1 MKELGVRLTRK
12 SNFCATPSVCMNERY
27 RPSLYRGLIK
37 FSTFLIRKR
46 AMQADWLTGI
56 ILDMRGQMDVRTGTT
71 KT

>member
-1 MKELGVRLTRK
+1 
-12 SNFCATPSVCMNERY
+12 MNERY
-27 RPSLYRGLIK
+27 HPSLYRGLIK